1 MRERII
7 LWFFHNIGLRLFGI
21 WYGRHLIKIR
31 NKGEFGRQHH
41 YE

>member
-1 MRERII
+1 MREKII
-7 LWFFHNIGLRLFGI
+7 LWFFHNIGLRLFGML
-21 WYGRHLIKIR
+21 YGKHIKKII